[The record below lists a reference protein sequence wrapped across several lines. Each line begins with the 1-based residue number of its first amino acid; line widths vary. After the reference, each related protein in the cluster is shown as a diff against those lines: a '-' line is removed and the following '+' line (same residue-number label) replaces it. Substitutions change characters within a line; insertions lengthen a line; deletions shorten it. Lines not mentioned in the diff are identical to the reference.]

1 MNRIQIEKNRLD
13 LSYQRNLQLLNMV
26 ILIGAG
32 SFVTYLVALV
42 LDFSKL
48 SKYTFILTII
58 ALITFIF
65 YRNIDRNLREISER
79 IRDL

>member
-1 MNRIQIEKNRLD
+1 
-13 LSYQRNLQLLNMV
+13 MV